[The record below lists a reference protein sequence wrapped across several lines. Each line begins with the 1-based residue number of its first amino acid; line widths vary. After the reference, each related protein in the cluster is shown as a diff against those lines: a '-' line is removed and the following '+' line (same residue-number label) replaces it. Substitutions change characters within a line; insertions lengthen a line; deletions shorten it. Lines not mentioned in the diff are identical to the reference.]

1 MRSIPLAAAVAAF
14 ALWSVATAQPQ
25 PATPAAPAAPAA
37 SAAARVGP
45 DYTHGWDL
53 MSPQER
59 NAYREKMIAAPTR
72 EECRRL
78 RDEQVKAAARQA
90 RNRGIKDVPNPRYD
104 ACGD

>member
-1 MRSIPLAAAVAAF
+1 MRSIPQAAAVAAF
-14 ALWSVATAQPQ
+14 VLCTVATAQPQ
-25 PATPAAPAAPAA
+25 PATPAAPAA

-45 DYTHGWDL
+45 DYTHGWDM

-78 RDEQVKAAARQA
+78 RDEQVRAAARQA

>member
-1 MRSIPLAAAVAAF
+1 MRSIPLAATAAAF

-25 PATPAAPAAPAA
+25 PAAPAA

-45 DYTHGWDL
+45 DYTHGWDM

-72 EECRRL
+72 DECRRL

>member
-14 ALWSVATAQPQ
+14 ALCAVAAAQTQ
-25 PATPAAPAAPAA
+25 PAAPAA
-37 SAAARVGP
+37 SAAPRVGP
-45 DYTHGWDL
+45 DYTHGWDM

-59 NAYREKMIAAPTR
+59 DAYRDKMLAAPTR
-72 EECRRL
+72 EECRRM
-78 RDEQVKAAARQA
+78 RDEQVAAAARKA